1 MSPTDPP
8 VAYER
13 RIVSVLFADLV
24 GFTTLGERLDP
35 EDVAAIQDRYFAA
48 VRQAVERYG
57 GRLEKFIGD
66 AAMAAFG
73 VPRTLDDDAER
84 AVRCGL
90 AIVAA
95 VERLDAELDL
105 EPGVIAVRVGIA
117 TGEVVHA
124 EAAPDAGRVT
134 GDTVNLAARLQTGA
148 APAAVLDLGGH
159 GARRQGGG
167 RARPAARPRA
177 QGKARGFALAWPSGR
192 APSWSREVAMA
203 DLRVATL
210 GREAEL
216 GALLGALERVRQ
228 RADDRTV
235 ARRRS
240 TGNRQDAPPGGAR
253 AATSGAGDGPTRP
266 VPVR

>member
-24 GFTTLGERLDP
+24 GFTSLGELLDP

-105 EPGVIAVRVGIA
+105 EPGVIAVRVGVA

-124 EAAPDAGRVT
+124 EAGPDAGRVT
-134 GDTVNLAARLQTGA
+134 GDTVNLAARLQTAA
-148 APAAVLDLGGH
+148 APAGVLISEATALAVEEVVELGPPL
-159 GARRQGGG
+159 GA
-167 RARPAARPRA
+167 RA
-177 QGKARGFALAWPSGR
+177 QGKGGEGSRSRGPRDARDPVARGRDGRSPGGDARPRGR
-192 APSWSREVAMA
+192 ARRAA
-203 DLRVATL
+203 R
-210 GREAEL
+210 
-216 GALLGALERVRQ
+216 GARARPP
-228 RADDRTV
+228 RADDRAM
-235 ARRRS
+235 ARRGPA
-240 TGNRQDAPPGGAR
+240 GNRQDATPGGAG
-253 AATSGAGDGPTRP
+253 AATAGAP
-266 VPVR
+266 